1 MWSVIFGTKLI
12 GLIFIINF
20 YIPESLWHPST
31 GINRISK
38 KLSSIILNI
47 IFLFFIALV
56 FFFVRYYKWKQLNI
70 FHLYTLNKIKST
82 RKLLNNIMKIWINFK
97 SIRWV
102 LAIKMYKNIK
112 INGIQLNKLIPEASK
127 INCSQIMIKNGR
139 WCKKMQKCFENTF
152 FLFYTEKMTN
162 FFFLNINK

>member
-1 MWSVIFGTKLI
+1 MI
-12 GLIFIINF
+12 GNFWHETDWIDFYYKFLHSWVFMTPFDWHKPYIQKIIINYFKYYIFIF
-20 YIPESLWHPST
+20 HCT
-31 GINRISK
+31 C
-38 KLSSIILNI
+38 
-47 IFLFFIALV
+47 

-127 INCSQIMIKNGR
+127 INCSQIMIKNGC

-152 FLFYTEKMTN
+152 FFILYWKDDK
-162 FFFLNINK
+162 FFFWI